1 MLSANDLKRIRTAL
15 TGLLVH
21 SDAAHMK
28 YANLEHAMQYI
39 EQASLAGKAHVV
51 SDVFVMFDIGSDWYS
66 KELYMIEQL
75 VLKLSKYGD
84 VPKAVA
90 FMDNMARVFGVKA
103 IAAGDT
109 QVGAMTPHY
118 IQAGYKVLGTQ
129 FIKEL

>member
-1 MLSANDLKRIRTAL
+1 MLSASDLKRVRKAL
-15 TGLLVH
+15 DGLILH
-21 SDAAHMK
+21 SNAAHMK
-28 YANLEHAMQYI
+28 YADVLHAMEYI
-39 EQASLAGKAHVV
+39 KQASLAGKAHIV
-51 SDVFVMFDIGSDWYS
+51 SDVFVMFDIGSDWYT

-90 FMDNMARVFGVKA
+90 FMDNMARVFGAKA